1 MVTAPY
7 AGKSLYPSLSLF
19 ITCSRLDQTQA
30 GPCDGLSL
38 HHMAT
43 ASCLQGQS
51 RPKREVGL
59 EGRWGRREGVT
70 PKRED
75 LSVFVSLEKR
85 TNEGVGIKDA
95 KGGEMFGAD
104 EGCVQAAARSL
115 SLQGTSPARCAL
127 FLCSSPLSCT
137 LPYELHLFWPLWT
150 PRSVSSAQGDLWALP
165 CCSLPELQS

>member
-1 MVTAPY
+1 
-7 AGKSLYPSLSLF
+7 
-19 ITCSRLDQTQA
+19 
-30 GPCDGLSL
+30 
-38 HHMAT
+38 MAT

-85 TNEGVGIKDA
+85 TNEGGGIKDA

-104 EGCVQAAARSL
+104 EGCVPRGEGLVKRRRNLDFARVGREGAWEISTL
-115 SLQGTSPARCAL
+115 SI
-127 FLCSSPLSCT
+127 CSSPCHSTASRCSH
-137 LPYELHLFWPLWT
+137 EGEDLFLNNAKLT
-150 PRSVSSAQGDLWALP
+150 
-165 CCSLPELQS
+165 

>member
-30 GPCDGLSL
+30 GPSDGLSL

-85 TNEGVGIKDA
+85 TNEGGGIKDA

-104 EGCVQAAARSL
+104 EGCV
-115 SLQGTSPARCAL
+115 
-127 FLCSSPLSCT
+127 
-137 LPYELHLFWPLWT
+137 
-150 PRSVSSAQGDLWALP
+150 PRGRGWSSAGGIWTLH
-165 CCSLPELQS
+165 ELGEKAPGKFPLFPSVPVPAIPQQAGVLTREKTCFSIMQN